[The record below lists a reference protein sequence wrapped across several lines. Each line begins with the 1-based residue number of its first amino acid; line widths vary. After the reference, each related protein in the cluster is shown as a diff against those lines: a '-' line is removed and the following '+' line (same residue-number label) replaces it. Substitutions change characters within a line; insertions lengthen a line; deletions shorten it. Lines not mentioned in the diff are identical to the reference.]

1 MSKILITGNG
11 FDLFHG
17 LPTKYG
23 HFMAVMETIEN
34 NTFNFENE
42 IEFDEL
48 FGKAFKENYTEDY
61 EKIKS
66 NFDVKKIKFDN
77 KKIKEIKSFFPHSKT
92 NISNVIHPI
101 YWYHHFKTVNK
112 IYTWID
118 FENEIKNVLDSFV
131 NFFNLFQNTYIV
143 NNDYS
148 FRNTENFINYKK
160 IESFNIL
167 LFQNRNRNF
176 KVVRDYIGERDYK
189 LKQDKILLEL
199 ETSLES
205 FLTYFNIY
213 LSEIIF
219 PFYDVSLDL
228 MKIPFYEVDFFK
240 TFNYL
245 PTIQKLYNKNYN
257 VSHLH
262 GEIIHNNET
271 QNIVI
276 GIDKIP
282 EEIAALK
289 AFNFLKSY
297 QKVSKEIKEFFI
309 EIPNEK
315 SNIIEQNIFYV
326 FGHSLDSSDKNYF
339 IDLFAFLKNDYSETS
354 RIIIFYLNKLDKENK
369 IKNLFSYIDENE
381 IIKYNESDRLCF
393 VEINESN
400 LDNYF
405 KINLWKK
412 DYIF

>member
-1 MSKILITGNG
+1 
-11 FDLFHG
+11 
-17 LPTKYG
+17 
-23 HFMAVMETIEN
+23 
-34 NTFNFENE
+34 
-42 IEFDEL
+42 
-48 FGKAFKENYTEDY
+48 
-61 EKIKS
+61 
-66 NFDVKKIKFDN
+66 
-77 KKIKEIKSFFPHSKT
+77 
-92 NISNVIHPI
+92 
-101 YWYHHFKTVNK
+101 
-112 IYTWID
+112 
-118 FENEIKNVLDSFV
+118 
-131 NFFNLFQNTYIV
+131 
-143 NNDYS
+143 
-148 FRNTENFINYKK
+148 
-160 IESFNIL
+160 
-167 LFQNRNRNF
+167 
-176 KVVRDYIGERDYK
+176 
-189 LKQDKILLEL
+189 
-199 ETSLES
+199 
-205 FLTYFNIY
+205 
-213 LSEIIF
+213 
-219 PFYDVSLDL
+219 